1 MTQPEIRAAG
11 IVAAPPE
18 AVFEHLADLRTH
30 WELTGGRVRLTER
43 GPEDAARGGEV
54 RMRGPLGIRRRAVT
68 EVSSADPPRL
78 LVGRAGIGRRTEA
91 RIRWELGPTGE
102 RMTLVELS
110 AEIVTAGVLDRLLL
124 SLGARL
130 WLERLFRR
138 VLGRLEELGPTLA
151 GARRVETG

>member
-1 MTQPEIRAAG
+1 VRQPEIRAAG
-11 IVAAPPE
+11 IVAAPAD
-18 AVFEHLADLRTH
+18 AVLDHLADLRTH

-43 GPEDAARGGEV
+43 GPEDASHGGEV

-78 LVGRAGIGRRTEA
+78 LVGRARIGRRTEA
-91 RIRWELGPTGE
+91 RIRWELEPAGE

-110 AEIVTAGVLDRLLL
+110 AEIVAAGALDRLLL
-124 SLGARL
+124 ALGARR

-138 VLGRLEELGPTLA
+138 VVGRLEALGPSLA
-151 GARRVETG
+151 DARPVETR